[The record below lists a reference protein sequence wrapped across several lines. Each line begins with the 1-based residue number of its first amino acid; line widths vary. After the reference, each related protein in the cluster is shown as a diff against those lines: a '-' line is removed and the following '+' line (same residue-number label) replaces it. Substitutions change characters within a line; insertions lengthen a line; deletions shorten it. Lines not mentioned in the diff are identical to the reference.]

1 MLIYGMFYTLY
12 SLYHLFH
19 ATYCMLCCVNIE
31 HVVLHNTCYII
42 YHSLV
47 RCLFDITFDYLL
59 CIWFSDGMYHF
70 IDLPLFLFCTLYR
83 GRLCETARSQ
93 ARQRERES
101 ICHMLYMICFSS
113 AVFSII

>member
-1 MLIYGMFYTLY
+1 MLIYGMLYTLY
-12 SLYHLFH
+12 SLCHLFH

-93 ARQRERES
+93 ARQRERERVYA
-101 ICHMLYMICFSS
+101 ICCI
-113 AVFSII
+113 